1 MNWSAAEDAFV
12 GIIMLGLFGIGV
24 GSMIMFFVGAANGS
38 YKRRPSRRRILPY
51 QSPNYYETPEFS
63 YVENPNSNHYF
74 VYFVENEQKQA
85 VKLGVGT
92 SGRVLQI
99 LNSRIDSDHNAELSG
114 WKVIRLAKFADS
126 TEYFMEGKG
135 NAYEAE
141 RRAHFYWRKVLNQPM
156 HLSEHQMGYSQVVMY
171 GRAQWVPTK
180 GYTETAKLNSICEA
194 TTWKYVCSSPGF
206 IEEVEWESHPSRSLF
221 KFDLEGFELIEPLGY
236 SLKNYSKI
244 EHGPRVQRE
253 SESDTSRFWKK
264 VDKSDNCWQWMGA
277 KNPVGYGLAVFEDRV
292 QPAHRV
298 LWKLE
303 YGECAPEIFLF
314 NKCGN
319 KSCVRTSH
327 WEISDRRKSRP
338 GEIRVSPFICTTP
351 DCGKPSVTMT
361 VAGLCDSCRQ
371 RAKRERRKLREAQ
384 GDKNQENLP
393 DIFEE

>member
-1 MNWSAAEDAFV
+1 MSTGDIGDVIA
-12 GIIMLGLFGIGV
+12 GIIMFGIFAVGL

-38 YKRRPSRRRILPY
+38 YKRRPPRRRRLPY

-63 YVENPNSNHYF
+63 YVENPNSNQYF
-74 VYFVENEQKQA
+74 VYFVVNEQKQA

-99 LNSRIDSDHNAELSG
+99 LKSKIASDHSAEFSG
-114 WKVIRLAKFADS
+114 WKVIKLAKFADS
-126 TEYFMEGKG
+126 SEHFMEGKE

-156 HLSEHQMGYSQVVMY
+156 HLSEHQMGYSQVEMY
-171 GRAQWVPTK
+171 GRVQWVPTN

-206 IEEVEWESHPSRSLF
+206 IEEVEWETHQSRSLS
-221 KFDLEGFELIEPLGY
+221 KFDHEGFELTEPLGY
-236 SLKNYSKI
+236 ILKNYSKI
-244 EHGPRVQRE
+244 DHGPRVHRE
-253 SESDTSRFWKK
+253 SESETSRFCKK
-264 VDKSDNCWQWMGA
+264 VQKSDHCWQWTGA

-298 LWKLE
+298 CWKLE
-303 YGECAPEIFLF
+303 FGECEPEVFLD

-319 KSCVRTSH
+319 KSCVRTGH
-327 WEISDRRKSRP
+327 WEISVRRKSKP

-351 DCGKPSVTMT
+351 NCGKPSVTMT
-361 VAGLCDSCRQ
+361 IEGLCDSCRQ
-371 RAKRERRKLREAQ
+371 RAKRERLKQRES
-384 GDKNQENLP
+384 
-393 DIFEE
+393 

>member
-38 YKRRPSRRRILPY
+38 YKKRPQRRRTLPY
-51 QSPNYYETPEFS
+51 RSPNYYETPEFS
-63 YVENPNSNHYF
+63 YVENPNSSQYF
-74 VYFVENEQKQA
+74 VYFVANQEKQA

-99 LNSRIDSDHNAELSG
+99 LKSKKASDHSAELSG
-114 WKVIRLAKFADS
+114 WEVIRLAKFAD
-126 TEYFMEGKG
+126 TPENFMEGKG

-156 HLSEHQMGYSQVVMY
+156 HLSEHQMGYSQVEMY
-171 GRAQWVPTK
+171 GRVQWVPTK

-206 IEEVEWESHPSRSLF
+206 IEEVEWDSHPSRSLS
-221 KFDLEGFELIEPLGY
+221 KFDHEGFELTEPLGY
-236 SLKNYSKI
+236 NLKNHSKI
-244 EHGPRVQRE
+244 DHGPSVQRE
-253 SESDTSRFWKK
+253 SESETTRFWKK
-264 VDKSDNCWQWMGA
+264 VEKSDNCWQWTGA

-298 LWKLE
+298 CWKLE
-303 YGECAPEIFLF
+303 FGECEPEAFLD

-319 KSCVRTSH
+319 KSCVRTAH
-327 WEISDRRKSRP
+327 WEISVRRKSKP
-338 GEIRVSPFICTTP
+338 GEVRVSPFTCTTP
-351 DCGKPSVTMT
+351 NCDKPSVTMT

-371 RAKRERRKLREAQ
+371 RAKRERRKLRDAQ
-384 GDKNQENLP
+384 AGSEQESLP
-393 DIFEE
+393 DLLEE

>member
-1 MNWSAAEDAFV
+1 MSTSGIGDAIA
-12 GIIMLGLFGIGV
+12 GIIMLGIFAVGL

-38 YKRRPSRRRILPY
+38 YKRRPPRRRRLPY

-63 YVENPNSNHYF
+63 YVENPNSNQYF
-74 VYFVENEQKQA
+74 VYFVANEQKQA

-99 LNSRIDSDHNAELSG
+99 LKSKIASDHSAELSG

-126 TEYFMEGKG
+126 SEHFMEGKG

-156 HLSEHQMGYSQVVMY
+156 HLSEHQMGYSQVEMY
-171 GRAQWVPTK
+171 GRVQWVPTK

-206 IEEVEWESHPSRSLF
+206 IEEVEWESHPSRNLS
-221 KFDLEGFELIEPLGY
+221 KFDLEGYELTEPLGY
-236 SLKNYSKI
+236 NLKSYSKI
-244 EHGPRVQRE
+244 DHGPSVQRE
-253 SESDTSRFWKK
+253 SESETSRFWKK
-264 VDKSDNCWQWMGA
+264 VEKSDNCWQWTGA
-277 KNPVGYGLAVFEDRV
+277 KSPVGYGLAVFEDRV

-298 LWKLE
+298 CWKLE
-303 YGECAPEIFLF
+303 FGECAPEAILD

-319 KSCVRTSH
+319 RSCVRTEH
-327 WEISDRRKSRP
+327 WELSVKRRSKP
-338 GEIRVSPFICTTP
+338 GEIRISPFVCTTP

-384 GDKNQENLP
+384 AGPEQESLP
-393 DIFEE
+393 DHLGE

>member
-1 MNWSAAEDAFV
+1 LTTDSAGDALA
-12 GIIMLGLFGIGV
+12 GLIMFGLFAIGIA
-24 GSMIMFFVGAANGS
+24 SMIMFFVEGMKGS
-38 YKRRPSRRRILPY
+38 HKKRPSRQRRLPY
-51 QSPNYYETPEFS
+51 RPANYYETPEFS

-99 LNSRIDSDHNAELSG
+99 LKSKTDSDYNADLSG

-126 TEYFMEGKG
+126 SEHFMEGKG

-156 HLSEHQMGYSQVVMY
+156 HLSENQMGYSQVEMY
-171 GRAQWVPTK
+171 GRVQWVPTK
-180 GYTETAKLNSICEA
+180 GYTETARLNSICEA

-206 IEEVEWESHPSRSLF
+206 IEEVEWESHPSRSLS
-221 KFDLEGFELIEPLGY
+221 KFDHEGFELTEPLGY
-236 SLKNYSKI
+236 NLKGDAKI
-244 EHGPRVQRE
+244 DHKPRVQRVGE
-253 SESDTSRFWKK
+253 SETARFWKK
-264 VDKSDNCWQWMGA
+264 VEKSDNCWLWTGA
-277 KNPVGYGLAVFEDRV
+277 IIPTGYGLATFENRN

-298 LWKLE
+298 CWKLE
-303 YGECAPEIFLF
+303 LGELDPEAMLD

-319 KSCVRTSH
+319 RSCVRTEH
-327 WEISDRRKSRP
+327 WELSVKRRSKP
-338 GEIRVSPFICTTP
+338 GEIRISPFVCTTP

-361 VAGLCDSCRQ
+361 IAGLCDSCRQ

-384 GDKNQENLP
+384 AGSAQESLP
-393 DIFEE
+393 ELDEE

>member
-24 GSMIMFFVGAANGS
+24 GSMVMFFIGAANGS
-38 YKRRPSRRRILPY
+38 YKRRPPRRRRSPY
-51 QSPNYYETPEFS
+51 QSSNHYETPEFS

-74 VYFVENEQKQA
+74 VYFVENERKEA

-99 LNSRIDSDHNAELSG
+99 LESKITSDHSAEFSG

-126 TEYFMEGKG
+126 SEHFMEGKG

-156 HLSEHQMGYSQVVMY
+156 HLSDHQMGYSQVVMY
-171 GRAQWVPTK
+171 GRVQWVPTK

-206 IEEVEWESHPSRSLF
+206 IEEVEWDSHPSRSLS
-221 KFDLEGFELIEPLGY
+221 KFDHEGFELTEPLGY
-236 SLKNYSKI
+236 NLKGDAKI
-244 EHGPRVQRE
+244 DHKPRVQRE
-253 SESDTSRFWKK
+253 GESETARFWKK
-264 VDKSDNCWQWMGA
+264 VEKSENCWQWTGA

-298 LWKLE
+298 CWKLE
-303 YGECAPEIFLF
+303 FGECAPEVFLD

-319 KSCVRTSH
+319 RSCVKTAH
-327 WEISDRRKSRP
+327 WEISVRRKSKP
-338 GEIRVSPFICTTP
+338 GEIRVSPFTCTTP
-351 DCGKPSVTMT
+351 NCEKPSVTMT

-384 GDKNQENLP
+384 GNSGQASLP
-393 DIFEE
+393 DLSEE